1 MTVCPCLASQSEAAI
16 LTNSVLIGRLAIGAL
31 PSTKAGRSLGMGR
44 TWQSFGKICLPCG
57 RNLSSGDIAK
67 CDPNFSGWK
76 KTLRNRKT
84 SKMPKC
90 LGGAGRFWK
99 TRAKQ

>member
-1 MTVCPCLASQSEAAI
+1 MPL
-16 LTNSVLIGRLAIGAL
+16 
-31 PSTKAGRSLGMGR
+31 KGMGR

-67 CDPNFSGWK
+67 CDPKFSGWK

-99 TRAKQ
+99 TRAKQGITAVSVSTCQRNVTNLKHDQFESIVEIF